1 MTAKEVSITGPNT
14 TLTGTRNTDNGIYY
28 IDLITGGLETGVAGE
43 VFLVD
48 RTFCWS
54 WRRSP
59 FAMVTLLGKC
69 FRTRA
74 DVRPCH
80 VVKKPAVI
88 LVVHDETTGL
98 KEALWRY

>member
-1 MTAKEVSITGPNT
+1 MVVG
-14 TLTGTRNTDNGIYY
+14 
-28 IDLITGGLETGVAGE
+28 GE

-54 WRRSP
+54 WRRRP
-59 FAMVTLLGKC
+59 FAVAMILSKF

-74 DVRPCH
+74 DLRPGH

-88 LVVHDETTGL
+88 AVVHVDTTGL
-98 KEALWRY
+98 KADRWMYFIMSDLVDRVWTLFDHGEC